1 MSSGDPVAPPSLL
14 PVAVLTG
21 FLGSGKTTLLSQLL
35 KRPEMADT
43 AVVIN
48 EFGEIGLDHQ
58 LVESSADNMVVL
70 NSGCLCCTVRGD
82 LVNTLSDLF
91 VRRAKGEIPAF
102 KRVMVE
108 TTGLADPAPIL
119 HTLMTDPMMAARY
132 RMDGVIVTVDA
143 VNGADTLDWQE
154 ESVKQAAVADRLIIT
169 KSDLAGPDA
178 VATLEARLRKLN
190 PAAPIYR
197 AVNGQI
203 DPGKLME
210 AGLFKPDSKIPDV
223 KAWLHEE
230 AYATPNNDGHE
241 HGHEHDHDDH
251 AHGHGAGGA
260 QDPHDVNR
268 HDARI
273 HSFCI
278 VFEEALPWQSVS
290 GALDALVSYRG
301 PDLLRMKA
309 IVNVQGSDK
318 PVVLHGVQHVF
329 HPPSM
334 LAAWPDQ
341 DRRSRFVFI
350 VRDIEEATIRKLF
363 TAFIEQ
369 ARDEEEGWRQAAEN
383 ARRP

>member
-1 MSSGDPVAPPSLL
+1 MDEAAGHSLL

-21 FLGSGKTTLLSQLL
+21 FLGSGKTTLLSRLL

-58 LVESSADNMVVL
+58 LVESSSDNMVVL

-82 LVNTLSDLF
+82 LVETLSDLF
-91 VRRAKGEIPAF
+91 VRRAKGEIPNF

-119 HTLMTDPMMAARY
+119 HTLMTDPLMAARY
-132 RMDGVIVTVDA
+132 RMDGVIVTIDA
-143 VNGADTLDWQE
+143 VNGQDTLDRQP

-169 KSDLAGPDA
+169 KADIAEADA
-178 VATLEARLRKLN
+178 VTALETRLRALN
-190 PAAPIYR
+190 PGAPIYR
-197 AVNGQI
+197 CVAGDI
-203 DPGKLME
+203 DPAKLLE

-230 AYATPNNDGHE
+230 AYAARA
-241 HGHEHDHDDH
+241 HGHDPSHHDHHGHDHDH
-251 AHGHGAGGA
+251 PAGAD

-273 HSFCI
+273 HSFCLT
-278 VFEEALPWQSVS
+278 FEEALPWQSVS
-290 GALDALVSYRG
+290 GALDALVAYRG

-309 IVNVQGSDK
+309 IVNVQGADK

-350 VRDIEEATIRKLF
+350 VRDIQESTIRKLF
-363 TAFIEQ
+363 DAFLEQ
-369 ARDEEEGWRQAAEN
+369 AREEEDGWRQAAEN